1 MLRTATTPPGST
13 MATQL
18 NDILNRWSAS
28 VRVDG
33 KVAEVFKVEHTV
45 NKTTCYIEAIEGKEF
60 EVTVHS
66 TQDPGYDQVYWLTV
80 DGVRIDGASIRRFL
94 HQDLWTCKGK
104 QVSQSALR
112 PFVFAPIA
120 LTDDVNAATKNEDVL
135 KGLGAIRLD
144 FYRTV
149 YTGQVAN
156 TASYADDVSNHVVDE
171 KCKKAKMSH
180 TTSFGAPK
188 TTTASQY
195 TARTEHIDPFG
206 SPRYSL
212 VFQYRGRDLLEAEG
226 IIEGALPV
234 VAPRQRSASDSPPVE
249 IESIAKAS
257 TSTSTSSGR
266 QSKKRKKQI
275 ELTLAESSDEDDGSD
290 LRAKV
295 AKVEAASG
303 EARVKTEPGKRVKFE
318 PGVKAEKVN
327 VKVSREN
334 GKVVLDILD
343 D

>member
-1 MLRTATTPPGST
+1 M
-13 MATQL
+13 Q
-18 NDILNRWSAS
+18 
-28 VRVDG
+28 
-33 KVAEVFKVEHTV
+33 
-45 NKTTCYIEAIEGKEF
+45 
-60 EVTVHS
+60 
-66 TQDPGYDQVYWLTV
+66 
-80 DGVRIDGASIRRFL
+80 
-94 HQDLWTCKGK
+94 
-104 QVSQSALR
+104 
-112 PFVFAPIA
+112 
-120 LTDDVNAATKNEDVL
+120 
-135 KGLGAIRLD
+135 
-144 FYRTV
+144 
-149 YTGQVAN
+149 
-156 TASYADDVSNHVVDE
+156 VVDE
-171 KCKKAKMSH
+171 KCKKATMSH
-180 TTSFGAPK
+180 TTRLFHTIYGPSAAGIDGSLRLLQLRRAQDHHREPVHGADRIYRPLRLAAVFACLPVPWSRYAPPRPLSERTSIYDRPAQTYSRPK
-188 TTTASQY
+188 AS
-195 TARTEHIDPFG
+195 
-206 SPRYSL
+206 SK
-212 VFQYRGRDLLEAEG
+212 VG
-226 IIEGALPV
+226 ISRVRHCRLRELIADANSAGALPV